1 MANTLGR
8 VGVGVAALSAVLL
21 LGCDAGGGDGAVAR
35 AGEHELSSTQMAGWF
50 VIGESIPL
58 RRDLAE
64 RVAHRWVDY
73 TLFADRIAAGDSLLD
88 STTVLD
94 AMWPEVYERLV
105 ALYHEQLVADRI
117 PSDSAAI
124 DSVYAAGDY
133 RLIWHILVRS
143 QPMMPAAD
151 KEAARAR
158 AEALRVRLVAGE
170 PWEVVNAANEDPG
183 AQQQGGSLGVI
194 ARGVTV
200 PEFEVVAFMLEPG
213 ELSQVTASQFGYHII
228 RRPGLEEVR
237 AEFSDALP
245 QLLVEQM
252 DLAILQDVDSR
263 WNLEA
268 RSSAPSVMRE
278 AAAAPLRAIDSD
290 EVIASYRGGRFTAA
304 DFVRW
309 LAALPPQMQGRIEA
323 AGDDQLEELATGLTR
338 NELLV
343 REAKEAG
350 VHVSDEEYAT
360 LRERLRGEV
369 QTVRT
374 ALGLDSVLAGV
385 ETPGERRARV
395 HDAVAA
401 YIVELMSG
409 GGDGVMVPVFLAGGL
424 RSDER
429 WDVWDRGLDQAL
441 ERAQLLRMEAAPPD
455 TGVTAPGPASDSVA
469 GPGGQE

>member
-1 MANTLGR
+1 MANRFGS
-8 VGVGVAALSAVLL
+8 VGVGVAACAVLL
-21 LGCDAGGGDGAVAR
+21 LSCDAGGGDGAVAR
-35 AGEHELSSTQMAGWF
+35 AGEHELSATQMAGWF
-50 VIGESIPL
+50 ALGASIPL
-58 RRDLAE
+58 QRNLAE

-105 ALYHEQLVADRI
+105 GLYHEQLVADRI
-117 PSDSAAI
+117 PTDSAAI
-124 DSVYAAGDY
+124 DSVYAVGDY

-143 QPMMPAAD
+143 QPTMPAAD

-158 AEALRVRLVAGE
+158 AEALRTRLVAGE
-170 PWEVVNAANEDPG
+170 PWEVVNAESEDPG

-213 ELSQVTASQFGYHII
+213 QLSQVTASQFGYHII
-228 RRPGLEEVR
+228 RRPRLEEVR
-237 AEFSDALP
+237 AEFSEALP
-245 QLLVEQM
+245 GLLVQEM
-252 DLAILQDVDSR
+252 DMAILEDVDSR

-268 RSSAPSVMRE
+268 RSSAPSMMRE

-290 EVIASYRGGRFTAA
+290 EVIASYRGGRFTVA

-323 AGDDQLEELATGLTR
+323 AGDDQLKELATGLTR

-350 VHVSDEEYAT
+350 VRVSDEEYGAY
-360 LRERLRGEV
+360 RERLQGEV
-369 QTVRT
+369 QTVRA

-385 ETPGERRARV
+385 ETTDERRTRV
-395 HDAVAA
+395 DEAVEA
-401 YIVELMSG
+401 YIVGLVTS
-409 GGDGVMVPVFLAGGL
+409 GGDGVMVPVFLAGAL
-424 RSDER
+424 RTGER
-429 WDVWDRGLDQAL
+429 WNVWDRGLDLAL

-455 TGVTAPGPASDSVA
+455 AGEPPPGAASDSVV

>member
-1 MANTLGR
+1 MAKTIL
-8 VGVGVAALSAVLL
+8 AALSAVLL
-21 LGCDAGGGDGAVAR
+21 LGCDAGGGGGMVAR
-35 AGEHELSSTQMAGWF
+35 AGEHELSATRVAGWF
-50 VIGESIPL
+50 VVGESAPL

-94 AMWPEVYERLV
+94 AMWPEVYGRLV
-105 ALYHEQLVADRI
+105 ALYHEQLAAERV
-117 PSDSAAI
+117 PTDSAAI
-124 DSVYAAGDY
+124 DSAYAAGDY

-143 QPMMPAAD
+143 QPTMPAAEKD
-151 KEAARAR
+151 AARAR
-158 AEALRVRLVAGE
+158 AEALRARLVAGD
-170 PWEVVNAANEDPG
+170 PWEVVNEENEDPG

-213 ELSQVTASQFGYHII
+213 ELSQVTASQFGYHVL
-228 RRPGLEEVR
+228 RRPPLEEVR
-237 AEFSDALP
+237 AEFGDALP
-245 QLLVEQM
+245 RLLVEQM
-252 DLAILQDVDSR
+252 DLAILEEVESR

-309 LAALPPQMQGRIEA
+309 LAALPPQMQRRIEA
-323 AGDDQLEELATGLTR
+323 AGDDQLMELVEGLTR

-343 REAKEAG
+343 REARDAG
-350 VHVSDEEYAT
+350 VRLSAEDFAVYK
-360 LRERLRGEV
+360 ERLQGEV
-369 QTVRT
+369 RTVRT
-374 ALGLDSVLAGV
+374 ALDLDSALAGA
-385 ETPGERRARV
+385 ETPDQRRERV
-395 HDAVAA
+395 DEAVYA
-401 YIVELMSG
+401 YIVELVSG
-409 GGDGVMVPVFLAGGL
+409 GGDGVMVPVFLAGAL
-424 RSDER
+424 RSDVR
-429 WDVWDRGLDQAL
+429 WNVWDQGLDQAL
-441 ERAQLLRMEAAPPD
+441 ERAQLMRMEMAPPD
-455 TGVTAPGPASDSVA
+455 AGEAPPGPAGDSVT

>member
-1 MANTLGR
+1 
-8 VGVGVAALSAVLL
+8 
-21 LGCDAGGGDGAVAR
+21 
-35 AGEHELSSTQMAGWF
+35 
-50 VIGESIPL
+50 
-58 RRDLAE
+58 
-64 RVAHRWVDY
+64 
-73 TLFADRIAAGDSLLD
+73 
-88 STTVLD
+88 
-94 AMWPEVYERLV
+94 
-105 ALYHEQLVADRI
+105 
-117 PSDSAAI
+117 
-124 DSVYAAGDY
+124 
-133 RLIWHILVRS
+133 
-143 QPMMPAAD
+143 
-151 KEAARAR
+151 
-158 AEALRVRLVAGE
+158 
-170 PWEVVNAANEDPG
+170 
-183 AQQQGGSLGVI
+183 
-194 ARGVTV
+194 
-200 PEFEVVAFMLEPG
+200 
-213 ELSQVTASQFGYHII
+213 
-228 RRPGLEEVR
+228 
-237 AEFSDALP
+237 
-245 QLLVEQM
+245 
-252 DLAILQDVDSR
+252 
-263 WNLEA
+263 
-268 RSSAPSVMRE
+268 MRE

>member
-1 MANTLGR
+1 
-8 VGVGVAALSAVLL
+8 
-21 LGCDAGGGDGAVAR
+21 
-35 AGEHELSSTQMAGWF
+35 MAGWF

-117 PSDSAAI
+117 PTDSAAI

-143 QPMMPAAD
+143 QPTMPAAD

-158 AEALRVRLVAGE
+158 AEALRARLVAGE
-170 PWEVVNAANEDPG
+170 PWEVVNAESEDPG

-194 ARGVTV
+194 GRGVTV

-245 QLLVEQM
+245 GLLVEQM

-268 RSSAPSVMRE
+268 RSSAPSVMRQ

-350 VHVSDEEYAT
+350 VHVSDAEYAAYKA
-360 LRERLRGEV
+360 RLQGEV

-374 ALGLDSVLAGV
+374 ALDLDSALAGV
-385 ETPGERRARV
+385 ETPDERRTRV
-395 HDAVAA
+395 DDAVEA
-401 YIVELMSG
+401 YIVELVSG
-409 GGDGVMVPVFLAGGL
+409 GGDGVMVPVFLAGAL
-424 RSDER
+424 RSSER

-455 TGVTAPGPASDSVA
+455 AGVTPPAPASDSVT